1 MSRFDRS
8 SFDLRRAISLAI
20 SGASLA
26 LPLQAIAQDATQDAS
41 ASQELEEVVVTG
53 FRGSLNTA
61 LGQKREATAAID
73 SIVAEDIGKFPDS
86 NLAESMQRIPGVTLS
101 RGDGGEGRNIS
112 VRGLGPGFTR
122 VRVNGMEGAA
132 QTGSSDIYGAGNS
145 GRSFDFN
152 VFPTEIFSQLSV
164 RKTPSADIEEG
175 SLGATVDLKAPRPFD
190 YDQEN
195 VFSITTRGI
204 YNSVS
209 EEVDPRASLIASKQF
224 ADGTFGV
231 LVSAAFQSRN
241 IREVGYSA
249 VDILSANTNG
259 RDQVLVPAV
268 PAVPA
273 TPTTPAIP
281 AIPAVTIT
289 MPFCTPQG
297 WVNPLE
303 ITPNPA
309 VPLEAGR
316 GATLANCS
324 TTPGGGSVNPR
335 TSTMAA
341 YQTVYNLR
349 RANLPNTPG
358 SGAFLP
364 RLPRYVNSEQDTER
378 TGGTV
383 SFQWIPNDD
392 TTVSLDGLI
401 SRFQV
406 ERRDNY
412 ILGLSFGRNIN
423 NNGQPMVSVKDIA
436 FDENGS
442 IEYGL
447 FDGVDVRSEGLVD
460 QFVSKFQ
467 QINLEVEHH
476 FSDTFKLTARA
487 GRSLSTWDGPMRL
500 QTFLDSIDTDNFSVD
515 FRGGRETPLI
525 GFGIDVDNP
534 NSFQYAV
541 PPDGTPTTPIT
552 ILGGFSTQGKPSEN
566 ITDINTFDLNG
577 DWQMTDRFKLNVGGQ
592 YRENEFNSHTSLLYP
607 SFTPV
612 TALPGGV
619 TVESISRHITGLDD
633 SFGSGAPASWVAVD
647 SKKWRQAFNFDNYLF
662 CEVACGANKNQILE
676 EVKSAY
682 LMLSFDSGDSWR
694 IPVRGDLGVRYVKTD
709 QHAMGY
715 IPVAAPMGAQFAT
728 TGLRNDVDRSYDD
741 TLPSLNVVFE
751 LTDDFLARLSASK
764 VMSRPELGNLTPTS
778 TITATTRTGTV
789 NNPFLDPIRA
799 TTYDLGLEWYFR
811 PGSLFSVA
819 YFYKDIETFIQR
831 ITSPIVYSELGLP
844 DSLLDNSASSPS
856 DIFNVSRLE
865 NTPGGKLK
873 GFELNAQVQ
882 FDFLPGFWRNFGLLA
897 NYTQVDS
904 KIQYILTSNAG
915 VVTSSTT
922 ADLVGMSPT
931 SASGTLYYENGTFS
945 IRTTGSYRDAYIRG
959 IPASAGSD
967 YQGNKANLFVD
978 AQASWNIN
986 DNFTMIIEAQ
996 NLTDE
1001 RNTLFIDSV
1010 REDTLFQT
1018 EIGRTYT
1025 VGATFKF

>member
-8 SFDLRRAISLAI
+8 SSFVLRRAISLVL
-20 SGASLA
+20 SGAAIA
-26 LPLQAIAQDATQDAS
+26 LPLQAIADATEGA
-41 ASQELEEVVVTG
+41 AESQELEEVVVTG

-132 QTGSSDIYGAGNS
+132 QTGSSDIYGAGNN

-152 VFPTEIFSQLSV
+152 VFPTEIFSELKV
-164 RKTPSADIEEG
+164 IKTPSADIEEG

-190 YDQEN
+190 YDSN
-195 VFSITTRGI
+195 TVFSITGRGI

-209 EEVDPRASLIASKQF
+209 EDVDPRASMIFSKKF
-224 ADGTFGV
+224 ADDTFGV
-231 LVSAAFQSRN
+231 LVSAAFQERN

-249 VDILSANTNG
+249 VDILSTNTNG
-259 RDQVLVPAV
+259 LAQGGILE
-268 PAVPA
+268 
-273 TPTTPAIP
+273 
-281 AIPAVTIT
+281 
-289 MPFCTPQG
+289 PFCTPIG
-297 WVNPLE
+297 W
-303 ITPNPA
+303 TPAETSPSPTGQA
-309 VPLEAGR
+309 SR
-316 GATLANCS
+316 GATATDCS
-324 TTPGGGSVNPR
+324 TGNPR
-335 TSTMAA
+335 TGTIAA
-341 YQTVYNLR
+341 YQAIYNLR
-349 RANLPNTPG
+349 RANAPTTPG
-358 SGAFLP
+358 SGAFFP
-364 RLPRYVNSEQDTER
+364 RLPRYVHSEQDTQR

-383 SFQWIPNDD
+383 SLQWAPNDD
-392 TTVSLDGLI
+392 TTVSLDGLM

-436 FDENGS
+436 FDANGS
-442 IEYGL
+442 IEYGV

-467 QINLEVEHH
+467 QVNLEVEHH
-476 FSDTFKLTARA
+476 FSDTFKLSARA

-500 QTFLDSIDTDNFSVD
+500 QTFLDAIDTDNFTLD

-525 GFGIDVDNP
+525 GFGFDVNNSANFAYAPTP
-534 NSFQYAV
+534 NGGQTV
-541 PPDGTPTTPIT
+541 
-552 ILGGFSTQGKPSEN
+552 LGGFSTQGKPSEN
-566 ITDINTFDLNG
+566 ITDINTFEMNG
-577 DWQMTDRFKLNVGGQ
+577 DWQMTERFGLNIGGQ
-592 YRENEFNSHTSLLYP
+592 YRENEFNSHSSNLAP
-607 SFTPV
+607 AFVPV
-612 TALPGGV
+612 TALPSGV
-619 TVESISRHITGLDD
+619 TLDSITTHITGLD
-633 SFGSGAPASWVAVD
+633 SLFGSNAPASWVSVD
-647 SKKWRQAFNFDNYLF
+647 SKKWRDAFNFDDYPF
-662 CEVACGANKNQILE
+662 CQVECGANKNQILE

-682 LMLSFDSGDSWR
+682 VMLKFDSGDSWA

-715 IPVAAPMGAQFAT
+715 IPVTAPMGAPYPT
-728 TGLRNDVDRSYDD
+728 TGQRNDVDRSYTD
-741 TLPSLNVVFE
+741 TLPSLNVVFD
-751 LTDDFLARLSASK
+751 LSDNLLARLSASK
-764 VMSRPELGNLTPTS
+764 VMSRPELGNLTPTA

-799 TTYDLGLEWYFR
+799 TTYDLGFEWYFK
-811 PGSLFSVA
+811 PGSLLSFA
-819 YFYKDIETFIQR
+819 YFYKDIDTFIQR
-831 ITSPIVYSELGLP
+831 ITSPVVYSELGLP
-844 DSLLDNSASSPS
+844 DSLLDGTASAPS

-865 NTPGGKLK
+865 NTKGGPLK
-873 GFELNAQVQ
+873 GYELNAQVQ
-882 FDFLPGFWRNFGLLA
+882 FEFLPGFWRNFGVLA
-897 NYTQVDS
+897 NYTHVES
-904 KIQYILTSNAG
+904 EIEYILTSNAG

-922 ADLVGMSPT
+922 ADLVGLSPD
-931 SASGTLYYENGTFS
+931 SASGTIYYENGTFS
-945 IRTTGSYRDAYIRG
+945 VRATGSYRDAYIRG

-967 YQGNKANLFVD
+967 YQGNKENLFVD
-978 AQASWNIN
+978 AQASVKIG
-986 DNFTMIIEAQ
+986 DNFTLIFEGQ

-1018 EIGRTYT
+1018 EIGRTFT
-1025 VGATFKF
+1025 IAR

>member
-8 SFDLRRAISLAI
+8 SYVLRRAISLVL
-20 SGASLA
+20 SGAALA
-26 LPLQAIAQDATQDAS
+26 LPLQALAQDATQDA
-41 ASQELEEVVVTG
+41 ASDTQELEEVVVTG

-61 LGQKREATAAID
+61 LGQKREANAAID

-122 VRVNGMEGAA
+122 VRINGMEGAA

-152 VFPTEIFSQLSV
+152 VFPTEIFSELSV
-164 RKTPSADIEEG
+164 IKTPSADIEEG

-190 YDQEN
+190 YDAET
-195 VFSITTRGI
+195 VFSITGRGI

-209 EEVDPRASLIASKQF
+209 EDVDPRASFIFSKRF
-224 ADGTFGV
+224 ADETFGV
-231 LVSAAFQSRN
+231 LVSGAFQERN

-249 VDILSANTNG
+249 VDILSSNTNG
-259 RDQVLVPAV
+259 LVQGG
-268 PAVPA
+268 
-273 TPTTPAIP
+273 ILQ
-281 AIPAVTIT
+281 
-289 MPFCTPQG
+289 PFCTP
-297 WVNPLE
+297 VNWPAAQ
-303 ITPNPA
+303 TSPNPA
-309 VPLEAGR
+309 PTAQGPR
-316 GATLANCS
+316 GATIDNCS
-324 TTPGGGSVNPR
+324 AGNPR
-335 TSTMAA
+335 TGTIAA
-341 YQTVYNLR
+341 YQTVYDLR
-349 RANLPNTPG
+349 RDNLAAVPG

-383 SFQWIPNDD
+383 SLQWKPNDE
-392 TTVSLDGLI
+392 TSVSLDGLI

-423 NNGQPMVSVKDIA
+423 NNGQPMTSVVDIA

-442 IEYGL
+442 IEWGN

-460 QFVSKFQ
+460 QFVSMFR
-467 QINLEVEHH
+467 QINLDVEHR
-476 FSDTFKLTARA
+476 FSDTFKIQALA

-500 QTFLDSIDTDNFSVD
+500 QTFLDAIDTDSFTLD

-525 GFGIDVDNP
+525 GFGIDVANP
-534 NSFQYAV
+534 ASFQYA
-541 PPDGTPTTPIT
+541 PTPDGGQTV
-552 ILGGFSTQGKPSEN
+552 LGGFSTQGKPSEN
-566 ITDINTFDLNG
+566 ITDINTFEMSG
-577 DWQMTDRFKLNVGGQ
+577 DWQMTERFGLKVGGQ
-592 YRENEFNSHTSLLYP
+592 YRENEFNSNNANLVP
-607 SFTPV
+607 AQVPV

-619 TVESISRHITGLDD
+619 TLASITRQITGLDD
-633 SFGSGAPASWVAVD
+633 LFGSGAPASWVAVD
-647 SKKWRQAFNFDNYLF
+647 SKKWREAFNFANYSF
-662 CEVACGANKNQILE
+662 CGVECGAGKNQILE
-676 EVKSAY
+676 EVQTGF
-682 LMLSFDSGDSWR
+682 LMLSFDSGDSWAV
-694 IPVRGDLGVRYVKTD
+694 PVRGDLGVRYVKTD
-709 QHAMGY
+709 QQAVGH
-715 IPVAAPMGAQFAT
+715 IPVAAPMGAPYPNVGQ
-728 TGLRNDVDRSYDD
+728 RNEVDRSYDD

-751 LTDDFLARLSASK
+751 LTDNFLARVSAAK
-764 VMSRPELGNLTPTS
+764 VMSRPELGNLTPTA

-799 TTYDLGLEWYFR
+799 TTYDLGLEWYFK
-811 PGSLFSVA
+811 PGSLLSVA

-831 ITSPIVYSELGLP
+831 ITSPVVYSDLGLP
-844 DSLLDNSASSPS
+844 ASLLDGTASAPS

-865 NTPGGKLK
+865 NTPGGPLE

-882 FDFLPGFWRNFGLLA
+882 FDFLPGFWRNFGVLA
-897 NYTQVDS
+897 NYTHVES
-904 KIQYILTSNAG
+904 EIEYILTSVGG

-922 ADLVGMSPT
+922 ADLVGLSPD
-931 SASGTLYYENGTFS
+931 SASGTLYYENETFS
-945 IRTTGSYRDAYIRG
+945 IRATGSYRDAYIRG

-967 YQGNKANLFVD
+967 YQGNKENLFVD
-978 AQASWNIN
+978 AQASWNIG
-986 DNFTMIIEAQ
+986 DNFTLIFEAQ

-1018 EIGRTYT
+1018 EIGRTFTIGGTY
-1025 VGATFKF
+1025 KF